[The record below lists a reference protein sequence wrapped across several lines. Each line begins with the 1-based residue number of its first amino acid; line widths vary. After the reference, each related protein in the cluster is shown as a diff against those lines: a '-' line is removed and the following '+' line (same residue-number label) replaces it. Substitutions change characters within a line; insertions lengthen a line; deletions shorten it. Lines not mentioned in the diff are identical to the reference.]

1 MKILAF
7 AATSNTKSI
16 NKKLAIY
23 TANLLENAEVEVL
36 DINDFELPLYSEDKQ
51 AEIGKPQ
58 LARDFLDKI
67 GGCDAIVVSYAEH
80 NGSYT
85 AAFKNLFDWCS
96 LFGKEVYQGKKMVLL
111 STSTGP
117 SGAASVL
124 AQAVNSSPF
133 FAGDIKGSVSVPS
146 FNENFDSATGK
157 ITNPDIKAQL
167 VEAMENLL

>member
-16 NKKLAIY
+16 NKKLVTY

-67 GGCDAIVVSYAEH
+67 GACDAIVVSYAEH

-146 FNENFDSATGK
+146 FNENFDSTTGQ

-167 VEAMENLL
+167 MEAMESLR

>member
-7 AATSNTKSI
+7 AATSNSKSI
-16 NKKLAIY
+16 NKKLATF
-23 TANLLENAEVEVL
+23 TANLLKNAEVEVL
-36 DINDFELPLYSEDKQ
+36 DLNDYELPLYSEDKQ
-51 AEIGKPQ
+51 QELGKPQ

-67 GGCDAIVVSYAEH
+67 GACDAIVISYAEH

-117 SGAASVL
+117 SGAKSVL
-124 AQAVNSSPF
+124 ELAINSSPF
-133 FAGDIKGSVSVPS
+133 FAGDIKGTVSVPS
-146 FNENFDSATGK
+146 FNENFDSDTGE
-157 ITNPDIKAQL
+157 ITNSDIKAQL
-167 VEAMENLL
+167 TEAMEALL